1 VIRVH
6 DSSFVLSAKETSGY
20 PPSAHLEVAFAGRS
34 NVGKSSLINALTGRK
49 KLVKVSR
56 TPGRTRL
63 LNFFSVNL
71 KDGETP
77 HRVLLCDLPG
87 YGYAKVSKAERHGWQ
102 DMIEGYL
109 TQRDGLRAVVLIVD
123 GEVGPTPDDIQMLQW
138 LKDRRREVLVVA
150 TKIDRL
156 NKAKRLPALRAAEE
170 QLGLQPGELLPFSSV
185 ERMGVA
191 ELWSLLIRG
200 TPSKMSDV

>member
-1 VIRVH
+1 MIRVH
-6 DSSFVLSAKETSGY
+6 DSSFLLSAKETSGY
-20 PPSAHLEVAFAGRS
+20 PPSAALEVAFAGRS

-71 KDGETP
+71 LDGETP
-77 HRVLLCDLPG
+77 RRVLLCDLPG
-87 YGYAKVSKAERHGWQ
+87 YGYAKVSKTERHGWQ

-109 TQRDGLRAVVLIVD
+109 TGREGLRAVVLIVD
-123 GEVGPTPDDIQMLQW
+123 GEVGPTPDDAQMLQW
-138 LKDRRREVLVVA
+138 LKDRGRSILVVA

-156 NKAKRLPALRAAEE
+156 NKAKRLPALRAAEA
-170 QLGLQPGELLPFSSV
+170 QLRLRPGELLPFSSV
-185 ERMGVA
+185 ERVGVG

-200 TPSKMSDV
+200 PKRSEV